1 MRRAHPRDTE
11 GLSAYAEGQRTEAQ
25 REAEFHDMSPA
36 PITAVSILNVLLRYR
51 VMIIVLTLLTGFY
64 AGFRSVTSAK
74 RFTSEAMFMPKG
86 ARGQSQLSGLAAQF
100 GVNIASGDASQSPQM
115 YVDLLEMTALLW
127 PVAQQEYRI
136 TTDSGVITGNL
147 QKLYRIKPDRPAVM
161 KKKTVEALQGA
172 VKGTVT
178 PKTGVIFLT
187 VSTGNP
193 ELSLQIARNLLD
205 QVNIFN
211 LTKRQ
216 EQAAAERAFAER
228 QVGEKRAE
236 LRQAESELENFLES
250 NRLYRQSPQLTLEY
264 NRLERQVAMRN
275 QIYTSLLSAYETA
288 RIEEVKDLPV
298 INIIEPPEMAIG
310 PDRRGG
316 VKKTTIGLLIGFAVA
331 CMIAFVRD
339 RMARNR
345 EAQTDDFLE
354 FAELKREAIGDLT
367 HPWRPLSRAISS
379 RRRA

>member
-1 MRRAHPRDTE
+1 MTRPFVTGPSSVNPQSGVNPQSEVYVED
-11 GLSAYAEGQRTEAQ
+11 L
-25 REAEFHDMSPA
+25 PK
-36 PITAVSILNVLLRYR
+36 PISAVSIFNVLLRYR
-51 VMIIVLTLLTGFY
+51 VMIIVLALLSGFW
-64 AGFRSVTSAK
+64 AGFKSVTSGK
-74 RFTSEAMFMPKG
+74 RYTSEAMFMPKG

-100 GVNIASGDASQSPQM
+100 GVNISTGDAAQSPQM
-115 YVDLLEMTALLW
+115 YTDLLEMTALLW
-127 PVAQQEYRI
+127 PVAQKEYRI

-147 QKLYRIKPDRPAVM
+147 QKLYRVKPDRPQVM

-178 PKTGVIFLT
+178 PKTGVIVMT

-193 ELSLQIARNLLD
+193 ELSLQIARNLLE

-216 EQAAAERAFAER
+216 EQASAERAFAER
-228 QVGEKRAE
+228 QVGEKRSE
-236 LRQAESELENFLES
+236 LRQAESELETFLES
-250 NRLYRQSPQLTLEY
+250 NRLYRQSPQLTLEF

-275 QIYTSLLSAYETA
+275 QIYSSLLSAYETA

-298 INIIEPPEMAIG
+298 INIIEPPELAIG

-316 VKKTTIGLLIGFAVA
+316 VKKTAIGLLVGFAVA

-345 EAQTDDFLE
+345 AAQTDDFLE
-354 FAELKREAIGDLT
+354 FSELKREAIGDLT
-367 HPWRPLSRAISS
+367 HPWRPISRAITS

>member
-1 MRRAHPRDTE
+1 VTRPFVS
-11 GLSAYAEGQRTEAQ
+11 GPSAVGPQSEAYL
-25 REAEFHDMSPA
+25 EEPPKAIS
-36 PITAVSILNVLLRYR
+36 AVSIFNVLLRYR
-51 VMIIVLTLLTGFY
+51 VMIVVLALLSGFW
-64 AGFRSVTSAK
+64 AGLKSVTSAK
-74 RFTSEAMFMPKG
+74 HFTTEAMFMPKG

-100 GVNIASGDASQSPQM
+100 GVNINAGDASQSPQM
-115 YVDLLEMTALLW
+115 YTDLLEMTALLW
-127 PVAQQEYRI
+127 PVAMREYRV
-136 TTDSGVITGNL
+136 TTDSGVITANL
-147 QKLYRIKPDRPAVM
+147 QKLYRVKPDRPEVM
-161 KKKTVEALQGA
+161 KKKKVEALQGA
-172 VKGTVT
+172 VKGTVM

-187 VSTGNP
+187 VSTGSP
-193 ELSLQIARNLLD
+193 ELSLQIARNLLE

-211 LTKRQ
+211 LSKRQ

-228 QVGEKRAE
+228 QVAEKRAE
-236 LRQAESELENFLES
+236 LRQAETELENFLES
-250 NRLYRQSPQLTLEY
+250 NRLYRQSPQLTLEFG
-264 NRLERQVAMRN
+264 RLDRQVLMRN

-298 INIIEPPEMAIG
+298 INIIEPPELPIG

-316 VKKTTIGLLIGFAVA
+316 VKKTAIGLLVGFAVA

-345 EAQTDDFLE
+345 EAQTDDFVE

-367 HPWRPLSRAISS
+367 HPWRPISRAIGS

>member
-1 MRRAHPRDTE
+1 MRRPQPELLDA
-11 GLSAYAEGQRTEAQ
+11 A
-25 REAEFHDMSPA
+25 PA
-36 PITAVSILNVLLRYR
+36 PISAVSILNVLLRYR
-51 VMIIVLTLLTGFY
+51 VMIIVVTLLSGFY

-100 GVNIASGDASQSPQM
+100 GVNITSGDASQSPQM

-127 PVAQQEYRI
+127 PVAQKEYRI

-161 KKKTVEALQGA
+161 KKKTIEALQGA

-193 ELSLQIARNLLD
+193 ELSLQIARNLLE

-316 VKKTTIGLLIGFAVA
+316 VKKTTIGLLIGFAIA